1 MNSTLVK
8 LWTAQGEYQLIARY
22 IVNCVSYKLPRD
34 YRSKLDWYQDVC
46 LFIIL
51 NKTDILNAEDAL
63 NLLFKV
69 VWNKINDSYRRQ
81 YVYDRYCQ
89 DLNEI
94 SIQNTIGYY
103 DDVIINKVIMVSK
116 KELHYDPVCSS
127 IVNSLFLDSYV
138 NAHNFL
144 GLSRTNYYRKKSD
157 VIDVVKNSLKLVL
170 ADEN

>member
-1 MNSTLVK
+1 M
-8 LWTAQGEYQLIARY
+8 
-22 IVNCVSYKLPRD
+22 
-34 YRSKLDWYQDVC
+34 DWYQDLC

-89 DLNEI
+89 DLNQI
-94 SIQNTIGYY
+94 SAQNSIGYY
-103 DDVIINKVIMVSK
+103 DDVIINKVIMASK

-127 IVNSLFLDSYV
+127 IVNSLFFDSDV
-138 NAHNFL
+138 NTNNFL

-157 VIDVVKNSLKLVL
+157 VIDVVKNSLKVVL
-170 ADEN
+170 ANEN